1 MSEARVLTRPLGGS
15 SLAELATRAA
25 GGSLYPRRPE
35 GADAWRARMEQTRRE
50 TPADWLGAIAPAI
63 VAGGAAAHRLE
74 RVARDGGVI
83 VTTGQ
88 QPGLFG
94 GPVYTWSKAISA
106 LALAD
111 ALEEATG
118 TPTAPLFW
126 AATDDADYAEA
137 SVTWVATRSGLREL
151 RLPPAARE
159 GVSMADLPLGDV
171 TALLDDLAVAA
182 GSVVYDAPLAAA
194 RDAYATSAT
203 VGAAYLGLMRR
214 TLEPLGIGVLD
225 ASHPAVRRAA
235 QPVLT
240 QALRDAPRLDA
251 ALVRREDAIR
261 SAGHEPQVSHVPG
274 LSLVFEYAAGIKQR
288 VPVSRAGEVARI
300 DDAALGP
307 NVLLRPIVE
316 RALLPTV
323 AYMAGPGELAY
334 FALVGGVAA
343 VMATPPPLALPRWS
357 GLIIEPYVERILE
370 RYGLTIDDLRDRH
383 DVVTRLVTK
392 RVPGGV
398 TKALADMREM
408 THRAVDALRTAL
420 GEDRRPLVD
429 KRVVDG
435 AEGQLM
441 HRVDRLERR
450 VLAAAKRREVEIV
463 EHVDAAHAAIHPL
476 DDPQERVLNFLPM
489 LAREGPTLFEA
500 MRRAAR
506 SHAESLIEAP
516 DAIAPEQ
523 RATPIA
529 T

>member
-1 MSEARVLTRPLGGS
+1 MTEARVLTRPLGGS
-15 SLAELATRAA
+15 ALAELATRA
-25 GGSLYPRRPE
+25 GGGALYPGRPL
-35 GADAWRARMEQTRRE
+35 GADAWRARMEETRRE
-50 TPADWLGAIAPAI
+50 TRADWLGALAPAI
-63 VAGGAAAHRLE
+63 DAGGVAAQRLE
-74 RVARDGGVI
+74 RVAREGGVL

-118 TPTAPLFW
+118 IAAAPLFW

-182 GSVVYDAPLAAA
+182 GSVAHVAPLAAA
-194 RDAYATSAT
+194 RDAYAASAT

-214 TLEPLGIGVLD
+214 TLEPLGVAVLD
-225 ASHPAVRRAA
+225 ASHHAVRRAA
-235 QPVLT
+235 HPLLT
-240 QALRDAPRLDA
+240 QALREAARLDA

-274 LSLVFEYAAGIKQR
+274 LSLVFEYATGTKQR
-288 VPVSRAGEVARI
+288 VPVSRADEVARMR
-300 DDAALGP
+300 DTALGP
-307 NVLLRPIVE
+307 NVLLRPVVE

-334 FALVGGVAA
+334 FAQVGALA
-343 VMATPPPLALPRWS
+343 EVMATPAPLALPRWS
-357 GLIIEPYVERILE
+357 GLIIEPYVDRILE
-370 RYGLTIDDLRDRH
+370 RYALTIEDLRDRH
-383 DVVTRLVTK
+383 AVVKRLVAK
-392 RVPGGV
+392 RMPGGV

-408 THRAVDALRTAL
+408 THRAVDALRAAL
-420 GEDRRPLVD
+420 AEDRRSLVD

-463 EHVDAAHAAIHPL
+463 EHVDAAHAAIYPL

-489 LAREGPTLFEA
+489 LAREGPTLLEA
-500 MRRAAR
+500 MRRAAH

-516 DAIAPEQ
+516 DAIAPGQ